1 MTISRNLRI
10 ALGSYGSGS
19 YAGEYFLNCG
29 DSTLIPMQVVL
40 DLTKD
45 ELEVPMF
52 INLRNIVNSWG
63 SSNNYTKLVLSLNTG
78 RSWVDAVS
86 PEVMMKNI
94 CATCYND
101 ERLRKGT
108 KSGETF
114 YGGNGFLMDANY
126 NVLMMVSKI
135 ITKPHCCVKQFK
147 VHLHPK
153 LFVEEENSLNKIL
166 TRKVPYYYLSTIQN
180 TPVEIVVNKSDDIIK
195 PILSKPI
202 TTENVPKFLQE
213 NIADIIEQF
222 KQVQ

>member
-10 ALGSYGSGS
+10 ALASYISGS
-19 YAGEYFLNCG
+19 YAGEYSLNCE
-29 DSTLIPMQVVL
+29 DNKLIPMQVVL

-45 ELEVPMF
+45 ELEVPAF
-52 INLRNIVNSWG
+52 INLRSIVNNWG

-78 RSWVDAVS
+78 RSWVHAAS

-108 KSGETF
+108 KGGETF

-135 ITKPHCCVKQFK
+135 ITKPYHCKQYK

-153 LFVEEENSLNKIL
+153 LFVEEENSLSKIL
-166 TRKVPYYYLSTIQN
+166 TRKVPYYYLSTIRDA
-180 TPVEIVVNKSDDIIK
+180 PVEIVVNKSDDIIK

>member
-78 RSWVDAVS
+78 RSWVNVAS

>member
-1 MTISRNLRI
+1 MTISRNLRM
-10 ALGSYGSGS
+10 ALGSYNSGS
-19 YAGEYFLNCG
+19 YAGEYSLNCG
-29 DSTLIPMQVVL
+29 DNTLIPMQVVL

-45 ELEVPMF
+45 ELEIPVF
-52 INLRNIVNSWG
+52 INLRNIVNNWD
-63 SSNNYTKLVLSLNTG
+63 SSNNYTRLVLPLNTG
-78 RSWVDAVS
+78 RPRINAVS

-94 CATCYND
+94 CSTCYSD

-108 KSGETF
+108 KGGETF

-135 ITKPHCCVKQFK
+135 ITKPPCRIKQYK

-153 LFVEEENSLNKIL
+153 LFVEEENSLSKIL
-166 TRKVPYYYLSTIQN
+166 TRKVPYYYLSTIQDG
-180 TPVEIVVNKSDDIIK
+180 PVEIIVNKSDDIIK

-202 TTENVPKFLQE
+202 TTENVPKFLQK

>member
-1 MTISRNLRI
+1 
-10 ALGSYGSGS
+10 
-19 YAGEYFLNCG
+19 
-29 DSTLIPMQVVL
+29 
-40 DLTKD
+40 
-45 ELEVPMF
+45 
-52 INLRNIVNSWG
+52 
-63 SSNNYTKLVLSLNTG
+63 
-78 RSWVDAVS
+78 
-86 PEVMMKNI
+86 
-94 CATCYND
+94 
-101 ERLRKGT
+101 
-108 KSGETF
+108 
-114 YGGNGFLMDANY
+114 
-126 NVLMMVSKI
+126 MMVSKI

-153 LFVEEENSLNKIL
+153 LFVEEENSLSKIL